1 MRFKDATFMGI
12 MRWAF
17 YNKLKENYKD
27 VNLTYGYLTKNTRI
41 ENKLPKEH
49 FVDARCIS
57 GNPNAKSSG
66 EIFYYKKV
74 RCHNRQ
80 IHKFKKGGTRK
91 LNQAPYVVKGFR
103 LFDKV
108 IYQGKKC
115 FVWGRR
121 SSGSF
126 LLKDIFGNTIKDG
139 VPYKK
144 LKLIE
149 ISKSYLTEVQTIN

>member
-1 MRFKDATFMGI
+1 MPKDHYI
-12 MRWAF
+12 
-17 YNKLKENYKD
+17 
-27 VNLTYGYLTKNTRI
+27 
-41 ENKLPKEH
+41 
-49 FVDARCIS
+49 DARCIS
-57 GNPNAKSSG
+57 GNPNVKPLG
-66 EIFYYKKV
+66 IVYYQKKV

-80 IHKFKKGGTRK
+80 IHKFKINKGGTRK

-139 VPYKK
+139 VSYKK